1 MADEASSEALTNLA
15 AGAAQQA
22 VHGGAEFSRLCAH
35 VLKSD
40 PHIEAIE
47 LDNDDIANHPLM
59 LRFRLFE
66 MGRWPVSLI
75 GNSLNLF

>member
-1 MADEASSEALTNLA
+1 MMWCGAGLA
-15 AGAAQQA
+15 AYA
-22 VHGGAEFSRLCAH
+22 AH

-47 LDNDDIANHPLM
+47 LDNNDIANHPLM

-66 MGRWPVSLI
+66 MGRWPALSSATV
-75 GNSLNLF
+75 